1 MFADGR
7 KLVFTVANVPPVVAP
22 LLSQLRAPIVFADI
36 KGEGRRRVSRSD
48 FETSSGSRSALE
60 DVRASLSSNNEKKG
74 DKGVEL
80 LQI

>member
-7 KLVFTVANVPPVVAP
+7 KLVFTVASVPPVC
-22 LLSQLRAPIVFADI
+22 RAASLAASIVFADI

-48 FETSSGSRSALE
+48 FETSSGSRGALE
-60 DVRASLSSNNEKKG
+60 DVRASLSTNNEKKG